1 MARYEELLDKKFSSW
16 CEKIPTKEDFNDLRE
31 LFQSLNEKLTYQE
44 RKINS
49 LEKEN
54 SDHEERLFSLEERI
68 SILEDKNA
76 VLSSSIDFLKTQSD
90 AQEQYSRRSCLR
102 INGIEKAENESSS
115 QCVDKVIDICNDLEL
130 NIKKDDIDRA
140 HRVGKDRKTIIVKF
154 YSFGKR
160 TSLYKKREKAKNNIK
175 IRLDLTKPR
184 LNLLDQAKELITEDS
199 CVDYVFA
206 DINCNVAARL
216 KSNEFKFFNN
226 LDFFKKNI
234 LKIE

>member
-1 MARYEELLDKKFSSW
+1 MKLSQNNWLEFTENYDNPLLNLETTDV
-16 CEKIPTKEDFNDLRE
+16 L
-31 LFQSLNEKLTYQE
+31 LEKLKNNALVLSEKEYSYSWLEQ
-44 RKINS
+44 
-49 LEKEN
+49 LEKY
-54 SDHEERLFSLEERI
+54 SL
-68 SILEDKNA
+68 S
-76 VLSSSIDFLKTQSD
+76 
-90 AQEQYSRRSCLR
+90 
-102 INGIEKAENESSS
+102 
-115 QCVDKVIDICNDLEL
+115 
-130 NIKKDDIDRA
+130 
-140 HRVGKDRKTIIVKF
+140 
-154 YSFGKR
+154 
-160 TSLYKKREKAKNNIK
+160 EKAKNNIK